1 MGEKSQ
7 PIVRTA
13 KRRLKDFKK
22 KKIRVMY
29 KAHVFKCVFLIFTG
43 NEKVLDEENHKLQSV
58 NRCTYTEKTH
68 LVSV

>member
-1 MGEKSQ
+1 MGKKSQ

-22 KKIRVMY
+22 KKKRVMY
-29 KAHVFKCVFLIFTG
+29 KAHVFKCVFLIFMG
-43 NEKVLDEENHKLQSV
+43 NEKVLDEENYKLQNV